1 MQIKIAKHVCFLIA
15 SIFLLVFIVFNSC
28 KKIDRTKTSTTVP
41 RDTTTVPKDSP
52 HTEFMKVTAVL
63 RDSTGKPLS
72 NMFYTIIPNSIP
84 NDFILPYYPNA
95 GGWTDSLGNLNT
107 VALTNTDDVLTV
119 YKNSDCGTVEYSKSF
134 HTLDTN
140 INLGTI
146 FIRLD
151 TISTLV
157 SGTII
162 DCNNNS
168 VKTGTVIIEEGI
180 YNSSPQNQK
189 QYETSI
195 KTDGTFSFA
204 LPVCNK
210 TDSIPVII
218 YAEDASGL
226 QIGNRLYFSLHS
238 PENSIGK
245 ITACTNTD
253 TTQFLKITF
262 DSSEHTYPFVDNP
275 NSHPEAGS
283 VWTYITGQNQLDGEL
298 VVNFGIDGILAVRKP
313 GLSLVQF
320 DIEPNYSEAD
330 SPPVVTITEDGPI
343 GGYIAGIIKLKLES
357 LDITHSLHDATCSFR
372 VKRKQ

>member
-1 MQIKIAKHVCFLIA
+1 MEVKIAKHICFLLA
-15 SIFLLVFIVFNSC
+15 SIFLLVFIAFNSC
-28 KKIDRTKTSTTVP
+28 KKIDHTKTSTTVP
-41 RDTTTVPKDSP
+41 HDTTVPKDSP

-63 RDSTGKPLS
+63 MDSAGKPLS
-72 NMFYTIIPNSIP
+72 NVFYTIIPKSIP

-107 VALTNTDDVLTV
+107 VGLTNTDNVLTV
-119 YKNSDCGTVEYSKSF
+119 YKNSSCSTVEYSKSF

-146 FIRLD
+146 LIRLD

-157 SGTII
+157 SGTIF

-168 VKTGTVIIEEGI
+168 LKTGIVIIEDGI
-180 YNSSPQNQK
+180 YNSSPQKQK
-189 QYETSI
+189 QYKISI

-210 TDSIPVII
+210 TDSVPVIM

-226 QIGNRLYFSLHS
+226 QMGNRLYFSLHS
-238 PENSIGK
+238 PENKIEK
-245 ITACTNTD
+245 ITACSNTD
-253 TTQFLKITF
+253 TTQFLKITL
-262 DSSEHTYPFVDNP
+262 DSSGYVYPFVDNP

-283 VWTYITGQNQLDGEL
+283 VWTYITGQNQPDGEL
-298 VVNFGIDGILAVRKP
+298 VVNFGIDGVLAVGKP

-330 SPPVVTITEDGPI
+330 SPPVVAITEDGPI

-357 LDITHSLHDATCSFR
+357 LDTTHSLHDASCSFR
-372 VKRKQ
+372 VRRKQ